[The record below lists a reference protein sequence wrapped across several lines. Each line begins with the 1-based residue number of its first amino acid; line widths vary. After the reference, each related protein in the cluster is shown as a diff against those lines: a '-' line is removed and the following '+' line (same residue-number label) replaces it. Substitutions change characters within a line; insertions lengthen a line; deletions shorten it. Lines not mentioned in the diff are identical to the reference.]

1 MKTDDQVTVRYD
13 GRGREA
19 TVLRIEGDRV
29 LLRVRLG
36 RAETTTWM
44 KIGRVAA

>member
-1 MKTDDQVTVRYD
+1 MSPDDQVTVRYD

-19 TVLRIEGDRV
+19 TVLRIEPDRV

-36 RAETTTWM
+36 RTETTTWM
-44 KIGRVAA
+44 RTDRLR

>member
-1 MKTDDQVTVRYD
+1 MKSDDMVTVRYD

-19 TVLRIEGDRV
+19 TVLRVEGERV

-44 KIGRVAA
+44 RTDRLR